1 MSVRLQPK
9 RGRQFIGKI
18 GQQRVIPLFCHFYR
32 YCSRTKLSAE
42 RKKTS
47 YILRR
52 NNEESKQSSLGDSVI
67 LIYTNLW
74 WPRSIFF
81 RFRFRPHGGRL
92 RFRPYGGRFRLLG
105 HHSYNMSRRRSGRRE
120 VGIGIGHH
128 RVGIGVGRHEV
139 GIGIG
144 KIYFSATICFTALTN
159 VFEPFQNVQ
168 KIIVTCEPQNGHAGT
183 NFAGDWRVL
192 DWSKLLSRA
201 RNLFL
206 KTSSVNAK

>member
-1 MSVRLQPK
+1 MSLFGNYGGKKLYSDSQASSGFYG
-9 RGRQFIGKI
+9 GREVYF
-18 GQQRVIPLFCHFYR
+18 
-32 YCSRTKLSAE
+32 S
-42 RKKTS
+42 
-47 YILRR
+47 
-52 NNEESKQSSLGDSVI
+52 DSDLMAADSDSDPI
-67 LIYTNLW
+67 W